1 MKHGDDEKYGNDKE
15 VRDLEILHSDEEK
28 SEDSEEEEDEDVDE
42 KDDQEGKEESQDHR
56 SDDGPRRSMRT
67 RAAPINLVPNMKGQ
81 SYAMKKIN
89 IKVKRGIK
97 KELKI

>member
-1 MKHGDDEKYGNDKE
+1 M
-15 VRDLEILHSDEEK
+15 RDLEIHSNEEK
-28 SEDSEEEEDEDVDE
+28 LKDSEEEEDEDVDE
-42 KDDQEGKEESQDHR
+42 KDDQEESQDHR
-56 SDDGPRRSMRT
+56 SDDGPRRSART

-81 SYAMKKIN
+81 SYTMKKIN